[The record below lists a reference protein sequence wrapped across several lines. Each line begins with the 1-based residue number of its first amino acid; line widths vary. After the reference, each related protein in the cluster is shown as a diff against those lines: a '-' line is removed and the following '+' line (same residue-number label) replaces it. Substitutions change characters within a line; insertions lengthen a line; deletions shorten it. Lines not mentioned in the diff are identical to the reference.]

1 MPNAP
6 SWSIM
11 HRTSE
16 CYWNMNS
23 NLPFISI
30 VIPVRNEERF
40 IKETIRQIIE
50 QDYPSDQ
57 FEVLIAD
64 GMSED
69 QTRQIVFGIS
79 EDHPNVRLSVNPRCL
94 PSSGRNVG
102 FENGQGDIFLV
113 IDGHCYIPD
122 KNLLRNVVRCFDKS
136 GAYCLGRPQPLD
148 PPGINDFQKAV
159 SLARA
164 SKVGHSGSSFI
175 YSNYEGYISP
185 VSNGAIYKKEIFEKV
200 GYVDENFD
208 ACEDVEFNYRIEK
221 AGFKAYMSPTLA
233 VKYYP
238 RESLKGLFRQM
249 KRYGM
254 GRFRFINKH
263 LEAVD
268 INTLIPPIFVLGL
281 FAFVVFGFY
290 FALLFLFPIIRPAFI
305 DATVG
310 ILGLIYGVYVILVL
324 GESLRIGLKRGLRF
338 SKYLPPIFF
347 TIHFGLG
354 SGFLNEMLRVVFRRS
369 KPASIASCQK

>member
-1 MPNAP
+1 MG
-6 SWSIM
+6 
-11 HRTSE
+11 E
-16 CYWNMNS
+16 
-23 NLPFISI
+23 LPFITV
-30 VIPVRNEERF
+30 VIPARNEESF
-40 IKETIRQIIE
+40 VSGTVSQVLE
-50 QDYPSDQ
+50 QDYP
-57 FEVLIAD
+57 EKRLEIIIAD
-64 GMSED
+64 GASTD
-69 QTRQIVFGIS
+69 RTREIVQSIS
-79 EDHPNVRLSVNPRCL
+79 THNPNLKLLDNPGRL

-102 FENGQGDIFLV
+102 FKNGRGDIFIV

-122 KNLLRNVVRCFDKS
+122 KSLLKNVVKCFEKS

-164 SKVGHSGSSFI
+164 SRVGHSGSSFI
-175 YSNYEGYISP
+175 YSDYEGYISP

-221 AGFKAYMSPTLA
+221 AGFKAYMSPLLA

-238 RESLKGLFRQM
+238 RDSLKGLFRQM

-263 LEAVD
+263 PEAATL
-268 INTLIPPIFVLGL
+268 NMLIPPIFVLGL
-281 FAFVVFGFY
+281 LALIAFGVYSAFS
-290 FALLFLFPIIRPAFI
+290 FLFPIIRPAFI
-305 DATVG
+305 DSATGV
-310 ILGLIYGVYVILVL
+310 LGLIYGVYVILGL
-324 GESLRIGLKRGLRF
+324 GESLRICFKEGLGF
-338 SKYLPPIFF
+338 FKYLPPIFF

-354 SGFLNEMLRVVFRRS
+354 LGFLSEMLRVVFS
-369 KPASIASCQK
+369 KSKSKHACSR

>member
-1 MPNAP
+1 MD
-6 SWSIM
+6 
-11 HRTSE
+11 
-16 CYWNMNS
+16 S
-23 NLPFISI
+23 NLPFVSI

-40 IKETIRQIIE
+40 IKETIGQILE
-50 QDYPSDQ
+50 QDYPPDQ
-57 FEVLIAD
+57 FEVIISD

-69 QTRQIVFGIS
+69 QTREIVLGMS
-79 EDHPNVRLSVNPRCL
+79 QDHPNVRFSVNPGCL

-102 FENGQGDIFLV
+102 FKNGRGDIFLV

-122 KNLLRNVVRCFDKS
+122 KNLLRNVVRCFEKS
-136 GAYCLGRPQPLD
+136 GAYCLGRSQPLD
-148 PPGINDFQKAV
+148 PPGINDFQKTV

-164 SKVGHSGSSFI
+164 SKLGHSGSSFI

-221 AGFKAYMSPTLA
+221 AGFKAYMSPSLT

-238 RESLKGLFRQM
+238 RDSLKGLFRQM

-263 LEAVD
+263 PEAAD
-268 INTLIPPIFVLGL
+268 INMLIPPIFVLGL
-281 FAFVVFGFY
+281 LVLI
-290 FALLFLFPIIRPAFI
+290 ALGLCSALSFLFPLSRHSFI
-305 DATVG
+305 DSAAGV
-310 ILGLIYGVYVILVL
+310 LGLIYGIYVILVL
-324 GESLRIGLKRGLRF
+324 GESLRIGFKKGLRF
-338 SKYLPPIFF
+338 FKYLPPIFF

-354 SGFLNEMLRVVFRRS
+354 FGFLNEMLRVVFS
-369 KPASIASCQK
+369 KSKSKHACPK

>member
-1 MPNAP
+1 M
-6 SWSIM
+6 
-11 HRTSE
+11 SE
-16 CYWNMNS
+16 
-23 NLPFISI
+23 LPFIT
-30 VIPVRNEERF
+30 VVMPARNEQSF
-40 IKETIRQIIE
+40 VSDTVSQILE
-50 QDYPSDQ
+50 QDYPEKRL
-57 FEVLIAD
+57 EVIVAD
-64 GMSED
+64 GMSTDE
-69 QTRQIVFGIS
+69 TREIVERIS
-79 EDHPNVRLSVNPRCL
+79 TNYPNVKLFNNPGHL

-102 FENGQGDIFLV
+102 FKNGQGDIFLV

-175 YSNYEGYISP
+175 YSDYEGYISP
-185 VSNGAIYKKEIFEKV
+185 VSNGAIYKREIIEKV

-221 AGFKAYMSPTLA
+221 AGFKAYMSPSLA

-254 GRFRFINKH
+254 GRSKFINKH
-263 LEAVD
+263 PEA
-268 INTLIPPIFVLGL
+268 INLNMLIPPIFVLGL
-281 FAFVVFGFY
+281 LVLIAFGLY
-290 FALLFLFPIIRPAFI
+290 SGLSFLFPLIRSAFI
-305 DATVG
+305 DAVAG
-310 ILGLIYGVYVILVL
+310 VLGLIYGVYVILVL
-324 GESLRIGLKRGLRF
+324 GESLRIGSKKGLRF
-338 SKYLPPIFF
+338 FKYLPPIFF

-354 SGFLNEMLRVVFRRS
+354 FGFLKNLPEMFGKSKYVRHFRLN
-369 KPASIASCQK
+369 IQK

>member
-1 MPNAP
+1 M
-6 SWSIM
+6 
-11 HRTSE
+11 T
-16 CYWNMNS
+16 
-23 NLPFISI
+23 PFITI

-40 IKETIRQIIE
+40 IAGTLQQILE
-50 QDYPSDQ
+50 QEYPMERL
-57 FEVLIAD
+57 EVIIAD
-64 GMSED
+64 GLSGDGTSE
-69 QTRQIVFGIS
+69 IVLKFS
-79 EDHPNVRLSVNPRCL
+79 RNYPYFKLFDNPGRL

-102 FENGQGDIFLV
+102 FKNGRGDIFIV

-148 PPGINDFQKAV
+148 PPGINVFQEAV

-164 SKVGHSGSSFI
+164 SKVGHSGNSFI

-221 AGFKAYMSPTLA
+221 AGFKAYMSPSLV

-254 GRFRFINKH
+254 GRFKFINKH
-263 LEAVD
+263 PEA
-268 INTLIPPIFVLGL
+268 INLNMLIPPIFVLGL
-281 FAFVVFGFY
+281 LAFIAFGLCFSVS
-290 FALLFLFPIIRPAFI
+290 FLFHLSWLVSI
-305 DATVG
+305 DVAMGV
-310 ILGLIYGVYVILVL
+310 LSLVYAVYVILVL
-324 GESLRIGLKRGLRF
+324 GESLRIGLKQGLRF
-338 SKYLPPIFF
+338 FKYLPPIFF

-354 SGFLNEMLRVVFRRS
+354 LGFLNEMLRVFFRRS
-369 KPASIASCQK
+369 KPASISLCQK